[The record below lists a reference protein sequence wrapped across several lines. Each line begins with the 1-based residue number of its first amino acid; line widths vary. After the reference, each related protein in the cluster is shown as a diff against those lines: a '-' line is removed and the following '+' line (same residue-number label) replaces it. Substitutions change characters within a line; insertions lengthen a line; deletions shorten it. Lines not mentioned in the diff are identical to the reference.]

1 LEPFT
6 TTTHGLLQGIAKS
19 TTALDAFQH
28 IFDVSL
34 FTKIAEETNICAAQK
49 QHSHPDPTWT
59 PTTVAEIKAFI
70 GIHIIMG
77 LVRYPR
83 YHLYWSQ
90 DDFFANYRIQSTMT
104 RRRFQALERYLHI
117 NDLTKMPGKES
128 SDFDSLYRIR
138 PVLDSCR
145 NQFQRAYVPGR
156 ELSVDEGMIAYR
168 GRISYLQYIPKN
180 PQSLG

>member
-1 LEPFT
+1 MEPFT

-70 GIHIIMG
+70 AIGI
-77 LVRYPR
+77 
-83 YHLYWSQ
+83 Q
-90 DDFFANYRIQSTMT
+90 
-104 RRRFQALERYLHI
+104 
-117 NDLTKMPGKES
+117 
-128 SDFDSLYRIR
+128 
-138 PVLDSCR
+138 
-145 NQFQRAYVPGR
+145 
-156 ELSVDEGMIAYR
+156 
-168 GRISYLQYIPKN
+168 
-180 PQSLG
+180 